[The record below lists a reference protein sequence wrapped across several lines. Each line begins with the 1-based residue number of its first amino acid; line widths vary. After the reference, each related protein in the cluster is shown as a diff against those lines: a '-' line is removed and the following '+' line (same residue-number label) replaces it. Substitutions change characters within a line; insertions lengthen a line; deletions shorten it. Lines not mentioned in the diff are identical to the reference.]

1 MKQYLKTIICLA
13 VALVSLACSSGGD
26 NDLYSFKPESYND
39 VVSRGNTY
47 EGIWM
52 VNDVKAEAAD
62 VSVNVD
68 NNGDQYG
75 GSSGSASFLGFPFQT
90 ITDLVMPGATVSSIP
105 NSIAIPMRYVG
116 YSDNAYYLEFTP
128 MYYSSMDP
136 QNIFYKVILE
146 DGKEIGLTL
155 HMVTEKSSVILN
167 SEGGTFS
174 CIIPVDKILCSEGA
188 GVIFKEIPL
197 NPEMQLRY
205 TSINRMKG
213 STVKSGDRQAMRRL
227 YERYKGYAM
236 SIGLRYIPDS
246 DDVEDVVQDSFVK
259 ILTSVQHIDY
269 QGEGSLTAWVRK
281 TVVNKALDFV
291 RRHER
296 ISFTGTIPDIPDEE
310 PELERIPPHIL
321 SRMIAQLPSGYRL
334 VLNLY
339 VFEHCSHQEIAQRLG
354 IKENSSTS
362 QLARAKQMLI
372 KMMKEYIKRHEI

>member
-1 MKQYLKTIICLA
+1 METEEQLLKA
-13 VALVSLACSSGGD
+13 
-26 NDLYSFKPESYND
+26 
-39 VVSRGNTY
+39 
-47 EGIWM
+47 
-52 VNDVKAEAAD
+52 
-62 VSVNVD
+62 
-68 NNGDQYG
+68 
-75 GSSGSASFLGFPFQT
+75 
-90 ITDLVMPGATVSSIP
+90 
-105 NSIAIPMRYVG
+105 
-116 YSDNAYYLEFTP
+116 
-128 MYYSSMDP
+128 
-136 QNIFYKVILE
+136 
-146 DGKEIGLTL
+146 
-155 HMVTEKSSVILN
+155 
-167 SEGGTFS
+167 
-174 CIIPVDKILCSEGA
+174 
-188 GVIFKEIPL
+188 
-197 NPEMQLRY
+197 
-205 TSINRMKG
+205 
-213 STVKSGDRQAMRRL
+213 VKSGDRQAMRRL

-321 SRMIAQLPSGYRL
+321 SRMIAQLPAGYRL

-372 KMMKEYIKRHEI
+372 KMMKDYIKRHEI